1 MDCTLIKVVS
11 PEVAEQ
17 LAKLGFQYIK
27 EGSAFAFIKSDE
39 LMSVLQKTYSNVSF
53 ICENKLRF

>member
-1 MDCTLIKVVS
+1 MKNLIKVVS

-17 LAKLGFQYIK
+17 LAKLGFQYIR
-27 EGSAFAFIKSDE
+27 EGNVFAFFETDE
-39 LMSVLQKTYSNVSF
+39 LMSVLRQTYSNGSF